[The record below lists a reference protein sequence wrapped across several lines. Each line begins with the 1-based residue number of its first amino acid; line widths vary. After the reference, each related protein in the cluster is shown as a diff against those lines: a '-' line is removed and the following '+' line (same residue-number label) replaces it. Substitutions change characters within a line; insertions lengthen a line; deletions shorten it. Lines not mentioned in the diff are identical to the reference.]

1 MTEVLSQQHRHAH
14 ACPTKKNSF
23 LDWHSIQSDIHPSLY
38 SPLDCGLKNYIK
50 SSLMWVIF
58 VSYLIHAWTFLSL
71 IPIEWTPGWV
81 TTELLP
87 NRSVAQVIIADI
99 YISELFVRNWRLW
112 ILLQVLEM
120 QQRKCSVI
128 FELSCNLARVLEFC
142 TCEIPQAFL
151 LGPGMNLQRLTELII
166 FMLNHVLVAGDSE
179 FFDL

>member
-1 MTEVLSQQHRHAH
+1 
-14 ACPTKKNSF
+14 
-23 LDWHSIQSDIHPSLY
+23 
-38 SPLDCGLKNYIK
+38 
-50 SSLMWVIF
+50 
-58 VSYLIHAWTFLSL
+58 
-71 IPIEWTPGWV
+71 
-81 TTELLP
+81 
-87 NRSVAQVIIADI
+87 
-99 YISELFVRNWRLW
+99 
-112 ILLQVLEM
+112 M